1 LEYDLEAGLSQC
13 TGISTV
19 GLAKL
24 NELET
29 TDFVTGEL
37 GNLSAKVGAVLKVGG
52 VSCSGSARAMV
63 QPCIEGARIPASGS
77 VKAALAIDNIVGRIG
92 AKIVE
97 GTDSNKGKMCLKV
110 TDMTAQVDKN
120 SVRWHGVDVKLGTAG
135 FSIPTGF
142 LGALWKAIPVD
153 GVVDMIKDE
162 VLKVV
167 QTEFDKITPCF

>member
-52 VSCSGSARAMV
+52 VLAVARH
-63 QPCIEGARIPASGS
+63 GRWSNHASRE
-77 VKAALAIDNIVGRIG
+77 L
-92 AKIVE
+92 E
-97 GTDSNKGKMCLKV
+97 YL
-110 TDMTAQVDKN
+110 
-120 SVRWHGVDVKLGTAG
+120 
-135 FSIPTGF
+135 
-142 LGALWKAIPVD
+142 PV
-153 GVVDMIKDE
+153 VA
-162 VLKVV
+162 
-167 QTEFDKITPCF
+167 